1 MVGSLWHEQENLL
14 AAHAWCAHAAQG
26 GERAL
31 RLTASL
37 WRYFLA
43 TAQYALGYRLAE
55 AALGLARGGVECAD
69 GALALVAMSLCAMRL
84 GQYDVAN
91 SCAERSLAIC
101 RSLDDAASIA
111 RALSAV
117 GSSLHAKGELLRAI
131 ASFQEACDLA
141 RAQNKPQSLGFA
153 LTGIAEV
160 HRELGNLAEAE
171 PFYEEAL
178 TLARAREDA
187 RATAIGLGNLASL
200 WIMGGQL
207 DRARAALRESMELR
221 TATNS
226 KAVVECQ
233 LDVVAAL
240 AAASASHAAAA
251 RFHGA
256 TVTRLRESG
265 FCHDPADEA
274 FITGWMA
281 RSREAL
287 GAAAFD
293 AAEAEGE
300 ALNYEEAMAEMERWL
315 SGSE

>member
-1 MVGSLWHEQENLL
+1 
-14 AAHAWCAHAAQG
+14 
-26 GERAL
+26 
-31 RLTASL
+31 
-37 WRYFLA
+37 
-43 TAQYALGYRLAE
+43 
-55 AALGLARGGVECAD
+55 
-69 GALALVAMSLCAMRL
+69 
-84 GQYDVAN
+84 
-91 SCAERSLAIC
+91 
-101 RSLDDAASIA
+101 
-111 RALSAV
+111 
-117 GSSLHAKGELLRAI
+117 
-131 ASFQEACDLA
+131 
-141 RAQNKPQSLGFA
+141 
-153 LTGIAEV
+153 
-160 HRELGNLAEAE
+160 
-171 PFYEEAL
+171 
-178 TLARAREDA
+178 
-187 RATAIGLGNLASL
+187 
-200 WIMGGQL
+200 MGGQL